1 LLKHLLSTS
10 TSQPL
15 GTYYGA
21 LLGLTGVA
29 GAEGVRVL
37 MLPNLGVVDEVLR
50 DALAESGGE
59 MGDVRKREVEAVVDV
74 IIGALGTLEAEQ
86 GGRGDGVDLEG
97 LRDENERLKVVERV
111 GEVVGERVWNAGR
124 PGLVRIVL
132 EQDVPL

>member
-37 MLPNLGVVDEVLR
+37 MLPNLSVVDQVLR

-86 GGRGDGVDLEG
+86 GGRGDGMDLEG

-124 PGLVRIVL
+124 PGLVRVVL

>member
-86 GGRGDGVDLEG
+86 GGRGDGMDLEG